1 MCIRDRG
8 NLERELCIEREIE
21 LYKLKR
27 NYNELRER
35 LEGVKINNIKYL
47 PVEREI
53 ENYFDTIF
61 VNDNDLPDVIVEE
74 YKNERIPY
82 LTLTNNTDG
91 DWTIITHVD
100 KIYNGIMNGM
110 KLMDYYNNNNNKW
123 YVDNND
129 ACYKYIRYIY
139 DDGG

>member
-1 MCIRDRG
+1 M
-8 NLERELCIEREIE
+8 CIEREIE

-27 NYNELRER
+27 NYDELRKR

-47 PVEREI
+47 PVAREI
-53 ENYFDTIF
+53 ENYFDDVFI
-61 VNDNDLPDVIVEE
+61 NNKHLPDVIVEE
-74 YKNERIPY
+74 YKNDETNY

-91 DWTIITHVD
+91 DWTIVTYVD
-100 KIYNGIMNGM
+100 KVYEILIGNNPINYNGIMNGI
-110 KLMDYYNNNNNKW
+110 KLMDCYNNYNNKW
-123 YVDNND
+123 CVYNND